1 MDEGNNILLTEA
13 ALAGLL
19 KLRYG
24 QPIKKKNRK
33 TLLKE
38 KRSANLKAWHQMNRD
53 AKEREAI
60 KHFNRSKAMKKVW
73 AQRKAQ

>member
-1 MDEGNNILLTEA
+1 MENILLTEA

-24 QPIKKKNRK
+24 RPIKNKNRK

-53 AKEREAI
+53 AKEKEAI
-60 KHFNRSKAMKKVW
+60 KHFNRSKAMKAVW
-73 AQRKAQ
+73 ARRKAQ